1 MAYKVKSKEILTEQ
15 IAYEDIFKNH
25 MKEKVITTIFANL
38 LTIRREQILEKNS
51 NTNNPGM

>member
-38 LTIRREQILEKNS
+38 LTIREQILEKNS